1 MDYEEDWGE
10 ETIEAMA
17 VDDEDASL
25 IWHFENALMDTIQDD
40 KELATYY
47 VSYQDARRRLLEKQD
62 PEGLLASERQQR
74 RGFGKFSKASPKNS
88 PIASHL
94 RHAACSSSQETP
106 QVPTSFVVSLESTL
120 KDIPTASSE
129 TSPSFTNACFSLF
142 NAVCRSTQISFA
154 AHSHAEEEVRQ
165 AHA

>member
-47 VSYQDARRRLLEKQD
+47 VSYQDARRRLLEKTR
-62 PEGLLASERQQR
+62 S
-74 RGFGKFSKASPKNS
+74 RGSFG
-88 PIASHL
+88 
-94 RHAACSSSQETP
+94 Q
-106 QVPTSFVVSLESTL
+106 
-120 KDIPTASSE
+120 
-129 TSPSFTNACFSLF
+129 
-142 NAVCRSTQISFA
+142 
-154 AHSHAEEEVRQ
+154 
-165 AHA
+165 